1 MSSPVPSPDHDAAGT
16 VAPADAVAP
25 RNASVLEVV
34 GAVFGSFLG
43 IRKGR
48 AMQKDAVTIRPH
60 QVVIVGI
67 ALAALLVVSLLLLVR
82 VIMRSA
88 GA

>member
-1 MSSPVPSPDHDAAGT
+1 
-16 VAPADAVAP
+16 
-25 RNASVLEVV
+25 
-34 GAVFGSFLG
+34 VFASFLG

-60 QVVIVGI
+60 QVILVGLVLLAIFVVTLIFFVRFVI
-67 ALAALLVVSLLLLVR
+67 
-82 VIMRSA
+82 RSA

>member
-1 MSSPVPSPDHDAAGT
+1 MQVPDPPPSPTPTPEPPPAA
-16 VAPADAVAP
+16 
-25 RNASVLEVV
+25 RNASILQVV
-34 GAVFGSFLG
+34 PAVFASFLG

-60 QVVIVGI
+60 QVILVGLVLLAIFVVTLIFFVRFVI
-67 ALAALLVVSLLLLVR
+67 
-82 VIMRSA
+82 RSA